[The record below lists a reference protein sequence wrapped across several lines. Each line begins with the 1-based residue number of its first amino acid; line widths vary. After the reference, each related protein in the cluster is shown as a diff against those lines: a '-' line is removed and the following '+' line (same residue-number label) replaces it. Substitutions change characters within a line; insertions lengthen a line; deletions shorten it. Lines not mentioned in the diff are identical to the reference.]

1 MIFALVDCNNFYASC
16 ERVFCPSLVGK
27 PVVVLSNNDGCVVA
41 RSNEAKALGVA
52 MGVPLFKIKELVAT
66 ENVQVF
72 SSNYELYGDMSSRIV
87 SVLRRYAP
95 EIEIY
100 SIDESFIKFDGV
112 PDMVNLSSQ
121 MRSIVS
127 QWTGIPVSVG
137 LGDTKTLAKIANH
150 KAKKKPSGVHLTGTD
165 SIVDLVD
172 LPVDEIWGIGSKFA
186 RRLRSVGI
194 LTALQLKNASSA
206 LVRKIGGVVMERTHQ
221 ELNGFRCFDFEQPQP
236 RQNICCS
243 RSFGRRV
250 EKLEQLEAA
259 LSSYVST
266 AVRKM
271 RAEGSVAS
279 GIQVFIN
286 TDRFNKGTRQYHN
299 SAAGKLPCP
308 SNDLLTIAHEANR
321 HLKRIFREGYAYK
334 KVGVL
339 LLGLAPEGLQQLP
352 LFASSVRRKKNGRI
366 EIKVKRQRLNEA
378 IEEIASRLGK
388 DAVTLGLMPRKKSN
402 PYESPWQLRRDRLSP
417 QYTTRWEDLLL
428 VN

>member
-1 MIFALVDCNNFYASC
+1 MIALVDCNNFYASC

-334 KVGVL
+334 KIGVL

-352 LFASSVRRKKNGRI
+352 LSASSVRRNKNGRI

-388 DAVTLGLMPRKKSN
+388 EAVTLGLMPRKKSN

>member
-1 MIFALVDCNNFYASC
+1 MIALVDCNNFYASC

-172 LPVDEIWGIGSKFA
+172 LPVDEIWGIGSKLA
-186 RRLRSVGI
+186 CRLRSVGI
-194 LTALQLKNASSA
+194 LTALQVKNASSA

-334 KVGVL
+334 KIGVL

-352 LFASSVRRKKNGRI
+352 LSASSVRRNKNGRI

>member
-1 MIFALVDCNNFYASC
+1 MIALVDCNNFYASC

-243 RSFGRRV
+243 RSFGWRV

-352 LFASSVRRKKNGRI
+352 LSASSVRRKKNGRI

>member
-1 MIFALVDCNNFYASC
+1 MIALVDCNNFYASC

-172 LPVDEIWGIGSKFA
+172 LPVDEIWGIGSKLA
-186 RRLRSVGI
+186 CRLRSVGI
-194 LTALQLKNASSA
+194 LTALQVKNASSA

-334 KVGVL
+334 KIGVL

-352 LFASSVRRKKNGRI
+352 LSASSVRRNKNGRI

-388 DAVTLGLMPRKKSN
+388 EAVTLGLMPRKKSN

>member
-1 MIFALVDCNNFYASC
+1 MIALVDCNNFYASC

-334 KVGVL
+334 KIGVL

-352 LFASSVRRKKNGRI
+352 LSASSVRRNKNGRI

>member
-1 MIFALVDCNNFYASC
+1 MIALVDCNNFYASC

-112 PDMVNLSSQ
+112 PDIVNLSSQ

-150 KAKKKPSGVHLTGTD
+150 KAKKKPSGVHRTGTD

-172 LPVDEIWGIGSKFA
+172 LPVDEIWGIGSKLA

-279 GIQVFIN
+279 GIQVFIS

-299 SAAGKLPCP
+299 STAGKLPCP

-339 LLGLAPEGLQQLP
+339 LLGLSPEGLQQLP

-378 IEEIASRLGK
+378 IEEIALRLGK
-388 DAVTLGLMPRKKSN
+388 NAVTLGLTPRKKSN
-402 PYESPWQLRRDRLSP
+402 PYGSPWQLRRECLSP

>member
-1 MIFALVDCNNFYASC
+1 MIALVDCNNFYASC

-112 PDMVNLSSQ
+112 PDIVNLSSQ

-150 KAKKKPSGVHLTGTD
+150 KAKKKPSGVHRTGTD

-172 LPVDEIWGIGSKFA
+172 LPVDEIWGIGSKLA

-299 SAAGKLPCP
+299 STAGKLPCP

-339 LLGLAPEGLQQLP
+339 LLGLSPEGLQQLP

-378 IEEIASRLGK
+378 IEEIALRLGK
-388 DAVTLGLMPRKKSN
+388 NAVTLGLTPRKKSN
-402 PYESPWQLRRDRLSP
+402 PYESPWQLRRERLSP

>member
-1 MIFALVDCNNFYASC
+1 MIALVDCNNFYASC

-352 LFASSVRRKKNGRI
+352 LSASSVRRNKNGRI

>member
-1 MIFALVDCNNFYASC
+1 MIALVDCNNFYASC

-112 PDMVNLSSQ
+112 PDMFNLSSQ

-150 KAKKKPSGVHLTGTD
+150 KAKKKPSGVHRTGTD

-172 LPVDEIWGIGSKFA
+172 LPVDEIWGIGSKLA
-186 RRLRSVGI
+186 SRLRSVGI

-259 LSSYVST
+259 LLSYVST

-352 LFASSVRRKKNGRI
+352 LFANSVRRKKNGRI

-402 PYESPWQLRRDRLSP
+402 PYESPWQLRRERLSP

>member
-1 MIFALVDCNNFYASC
+1 MG
-16 ERVFCPSLVGK
+16 PKK
-27 PVVVLSNNDGCVVA
+27 P
-41 RSNEAKALGVA
+41 
-52 MGVPLFKIKELVAT
+52 
-66 ENVQVF
+66 
-72 SSNYELYGDMSSRIV
+72 
-87 SVLRRYAP
+87 
-95 EIEIY
+95 
-100 SIDESFIKFDGV
+100 
-112 PDMVNLSSQ
+112 
-121 MRSIVS
+121 
-127 QWTGIPVSVG
+127 
-137 LGDTKTLAKIANH
+137 TK
-150 KAKKKPSGVHLTGTD
+150 KKKPSGVHRTGTD

-172 LPVDEIWGIGSKFA
+172 LPVDEIWGIGSKLA

-221 ELNGFRCFDFEQPQP
+221 ELNGFRCFDFDQPQP

-286 TDRFNKGTRQYHN
+286 TDRFNKGTLQYHN

-402 PYESPWQLRRDRLSP
+402 PYESPWQLRRERLSP

>member
-1 MIFALVDCNNFYASC
+1 MIALVDCNNFYASC

-41 RSNEAKALGVA
+41 RSNEAKALGIA

-87 SVLRRYAP
+87 SVLRQFAP

-112 PDMVNLSSQ
+112 PDMVNLSLQ
-121 MRSIVS
+121 MRSIVR
-127 QWTGIPVSVG
+127 QWTGITVSVG

-150 KAKKKPSGVHLTGTD
+150 KAKKKPSGVHCTQTD
-165 SIVDLVD
+165 SIDDLVD
-172 LPVDEIWGIGSKFA
+172 LPVGEIWGIGSKLA

-194 LTALQLKNASSA
+194 LTAIQLKNASSA
-206 LVRKIGGVVMERTHQ
+206 LVRKIGGVVMDRTHQ

-250 EKLEQLEAA
+250 GKLEQLEAA

-271 RAEGSVAS
+271 RTEGSVAS

-286 TDRFNKGTRQYHN
+286 TDIFNKEARQYHN
-299 SAAGKLPCP
+299 SASGKLPFP

-352 LFASSVRRKKNGRI
+352 LFASSVRRKKNGKI

-388 DAVTLGLMPRKKSN
+388 DAVTLGFTPRKKSN
-402 PYESPWQLRRDRLSP
+402 RHESPWQLRRERLSP

-428 VN
+428 VS